1 MEFPERLRRPLAFAG
16 LALALMPVRAQFQPL
31 MSERPTGGTGQPLTI
46 EVWSDVV
53 CPFCYIGKR
62 ELEHA
67 LAEFPHKD
75 SVQVVWRSFE
85 LDPDA
90 PPSTGQS
97 TIAMLMERYG
107 ISEAEA
113 RSRVQGVVDRA
124 AGLGLQYDMEKT
136 IVGSSFD
143 AHRLLQYA
151 KREGA
156 GDRVKERLFRAYFTE
171 GRHLA
176 DRAFLL
182 QVANEAGL
190 DTKALEQALAGDGW
204 AAEVRADE
212 QEAARLG
219 VRGVP
224 FFVFDRRFAV
234 SGAQPQETF
243 RMALEKAW
251 AERAQ
256 GPGTNK

>member
-1 MEFPERLRRPLAFAG
+1 MRHDGYA
-16 LALALMPVRAQFQPL
+16 
-31 MSERPTGGTGQPLTI
+31 
-46 EVWSDVV
+46 DH
-53 CPFCYIGKR
+53 
-62 ELEHA
+62 EHEA
-67 LAEFPHKD
+67 VTLGCGE
-75 SVQVVWRSFE
+75 QVE
-85 LDPDA
+85 
-90 PPSTGQS
+90 
-97 TIAMLMERYG
+97 
-107 ISEAEA
+107 
-113 RSRVQGVVDRA
+113 GVP
-124 AGLGLQYDMEKT
+124 
-136 IVGSSFD
+136 
-143 AHRLLQYA
+143 
-151 KREGA
+151 
-156 GDRVKERLFRAYFTE
+156 

-182 QVANEAGL
+182 QLAKEVGL
-190 DTKALEQALAGDGW
+190 DAQTVEQALAGDGW

-256 GPGTNK
+256 GPGTSK